1 MSANAREWI
10 VILSFLLFAV
20 IVTAFEIIWLNR
32 KGWADVGKSVIF
44 TIFTNLLGYS
54 VGLIVLFVVFGVTL
68 ALAWDGSITKFPLG
82 DYGIGTFLILGV
94 LFTPILLMLCK
105 RLFLLIL
112 KMQSGTPAWLF
123 SLVSSVLSFIISL
136 GVPIVVAYLLFR

>member
-1 MSANAREWI
+1 MSANAREWL
-10 VILSFLLFAV
+10 VILSFFLLAF
-20 IVTAFEIIWLNR
+20 IVTVLEIMWLKR

-44 TIFTNLLGYS
+44 TIFTNLIGYS
-54 VGLIVLFVVFGVTL
+54 VGFIVLFVVFGVTL
-68 ALAWDGSITKFPLG
+68 ALAWDGSIKKFPLG

-94 LFTPILLMLCK
+94 LFTPMLLMLCK

-112 KMQSGTPAWLF
+112 KMQSGISAWLF
-123 SLVSSVLSFIISL
+123 SFVSSVLSFIISL